1 METHGLVDILI
12 IILAAKLGGELAE
25 RLRVPSVIGEIVAG
39 LVVGPSLLGIVEPN
53 ELLTVLAEVGVI
65 MLLLQVGLEMDLGEM
80 RRVGASAMSVAIAG
94 IVLPFAS
101 GYGVALA
108 LGQPS
113 RTAMFIGA
121 ALTATSVGITARA
134 FGDLRMLA
142 SKESRIVLGAA
153 VADDVLGLVILTVVV
168 RIVEKGTFS
177 LSGAL
182 TVLGTALVF
191 LVGTTAVS
199 LKVVPPLFRWIRRS
213 SIGAGTLLVA
223 ALVLTLA
230 LAELAIA
237 AQLAPIIGAF
247 VAGLA
252 LGTTKEAERI
262 ERDLT
267 PLSHFFIP
275 IFFAVVGI
283 QIDVAAL
290 LRPAVLGLAAAL
302 IVVAFVGKLVAGLFA
317 GRDGVDRL
325 MVGIGMIPR
334 GEVGLIFASIGLANG
349 VLGKDLYGALLLVVL
364 VTTVATPGLIR
375 ARRTVTLKR
384 QRAAT
389 SGDAPTDGWLGEV
402 DGLVVL
408 HGGPPAEQTLA
419 VAIEAATMAGSTPP
433 SDHLVD
439 WLSEEAD
446 GDLGWNDDSRAA
458 FDDLLQRGNRR
469 SWRLLDATGML
480 AGALPDLADELSHR
494 RRDTSFLD
502 PAQLLRWPT
511 VETLAELERSGDREA
526 TTTFGLLTTGTLLRL
541 AALAVDLSGE
551 HDDVA
556 VTASDLGK
564 DLGLSN
570 ADVAELVATASDA
583 GLLRSAASHLAQVP
597 LGPGAE
603 LVTHVGSLERARRLY
618 LLDLAL
624 GDLAPLHR
632 ETFDHLAGL
641 LFDEL
646 ARRGDDGEA
655 GADEIDRRRRQALE
669 LCTDARTAARVG
681 KAPKAL
687 IATLDPAQL
696 VADVA
701 LLSDGIPAPGV
712 YRVGVHPDG
721 PRWRVAVAGG
731 DQPGLLARVASA
743 LDEAGLA
750 IERATVANFSDRAV
764 LDVFLVSGATPPDPD
779 DLASRI
785 LNAFRA
791 PQRAD
796 AVHSLEVTID
806 NDASPWFTVCT
817 VVGDDRQ
824 GLLADLAAAI
834 SADGV
839 VVHGARLAST
849 DGRVLDRFD
858 LSDRRGRKLDAAA
871 QAKVMDRLGA
881 GASAGRDS

>member
-39 LVVGPSLLGIVEPN
+39 LVVGPSLLGVVEPN

-65 MLLLQVGLEMDLGEM
+65 LLLLQVGLEMDLGEM
-80 RRVGASAMSVAIAG
+80 RRVGASAMSVAVAG
-94 IVLPFAS
+94 IVVPFAA

-168 RIVEKGTFS
+168 RIVEQGTFS
-177 LSGAL
+177 LTGAL

-191 LVGTTAVS
+191 LVGTTAAS

-213 SIGAGTLLVA
+213 AVGAGTLLVA
-223 ALVLTLA
+223 TLVLTLA

-290 LRPAVLGLAAAL
+290 LRPSVLGLAAAL
-302 IVVAFVGKLVAGLFA
+302 VAVAFAGKLVAGAVA

-375 ARRTVTLKR
+375 ARRTVTVRR
-384 QRAAT
+384 QRAAEAD
-389 SGDAPTDGWLGEV
+389 DAPDGGWLGQV

-408 HGGPPAEQTLA
+408 HGRPPAAQTLA
-419 VAIEAATMAGSTPP
+419 VAIEAALLAGTTPP
-433 SDHLVD
+433 SDQLVD
-439 WLSEEAD
+439 WLAEEAD
-446 GDLGWNDDSRAA
+446 GDLVWNDEARAA
-458 FDDLLQRGNRR
+458 FDELLRSGNRR
-469 SWRLLDATGML
+469 AWRLLDATGVL
-480 AGALPDLADELSHR
+480 SGALPDLADELAHR
-494 RRDTSFLD
+494 RRDTSVLD
-502 PAQLLRWPT
+502 PAHLLRWPT
-511 VETLAELERSGDREA
+511 VEELAVLEHGDDRDA
-526 TTTFGLLTTGTLLRL
+526 AATFGLLTTAPLLRL

-551 HDDVA
+551 HDDVT
-556 VTASDLGK
+556 VTAGDLGK
-564 DLGLSN
+564 DLGLGA

-583 GLLRSAASHLAQVP
+583 GLLRATASHLAEVP
-597 LGPGAE
+597 LGPGAD
-603 LVTHVGSLERARRLY
+603 LVAHVGSLERARRLY

-624 GDLAPLHR
+624 GDLPTLQR
-632 ETFDHLAGL
+632 ETFDHVAGL
-641 LFDEL
+641 LVDEL
-646 ARRGDDGEA
+646 ARRGGEGTT
-655 GADEIDRRRRQALE
+655 GADEVDRRRRAALE
-669 LCTDARTAARVG
+669 LADDPRTSARIG
-681 KAPKAL
+681 KAPRAL
-687 IATLDPAQL
+687 VVSLEPAEL

-701 LLSDGIPAPGV
+701 LLADGVPAPGL
-712 YRVGVHPDG
+712 YRVGVHPTGDG
-721 PRWRVAVAGG
+721 WRVAVAGG
-731 DQPGLLARVASA
+731 DQPGLLARVAAA
-743 LDEAGLA
+743 LGDAGLSV
-750 IERATVANFSDRAV
+750 ERATVASFGDRGV
-764 LDVFLVSGATPPDPD
+764 LDVFWVTGSAAPDPD
-779 DLASRI
+779 ALAGGI
-785 LNAFRA
+785 LDAFRA
-791 PQRAD
+791 PRRLD
-796 AVHSLEVTID
+796 RVDGVEVTLD
-806 NDASPWFTVCT
+806 NEASPWFTVCT
-817 VVGDDRQ
+817 VVGPDRP

-839 VVHGARLAST
+839 VVHGARLASSEGT
-849 DGRVLDRFD
+849 VVDRFD
-858 LSDRRGRKLDAAA
+858 LSDRKGRKLDAAA
-871 QAKVMDRLGA
+871 VEKVAGRLGA
-881 GASAGRDS
+881 ASSAGTA

>member
-65 MLLLQVGLEMDLGEM
+65 LLLLQVGLEMDLGEM
-80 RRVGASAMSVAIAG
+80 RRVGASAMSVAIVG
-94 IVLPFAS
+94 VVVPFAA

-153 VADDVLGLVILTVVV
+153 VADDVIGLVILTVVV

-177 LSGAL
+177 LTSAL

-191 LVGTTAVS
+191 LVGTTVVS
-199 LKVVPPLFRWIRRS
+199 LKVVPPVFRWIRRS

-302 IVVAFVGKLVAGLFA
+302 IAVAFGGKLIAGLVAGN
-317 GRDGVDRL
+317 DGVDRL

-375 ARRTVTLKR
+375 ARRTITVKR
-384 QRAAT
+384 QRAAA
-389 SGDAPTDGWLGEV
+389 SSEAPADGWLGEV

-408 HGGPPAEQTLA
+408 HGGPPIEQTLA
-419 VAIEAATMAGSTPP
+419 VAIEG
-433 SDHLVD
+433 
-439 WLSEEAD
+439 
-446 GDLGWNDDSRAA
+446 
-458 FDDLLQRGNRR
+458 
-469 SWRLLDATGML
+469 
-480 AGALPDLADELSHR
+480 
-494 RRDTSFLD
+494 
-502 PAQLLRWPT
+502 
-511 VETLAELERSGDREA
+511 
-526 TTTFGLLTTGTLLRL
+526 
-541 AALAVDLSGE
+541 
-551 HDDVA
+551 
-556 VTASDLGK
+556 
-564 DLGLSN
+564 
-570 ADVAELVATASDA
+570 
-583 GLLRSAASHLAQVP
+583 
-597 LGPGAE
+597 
-603 LVTHVGSLERARRLY
+603 
-618 LLDLAL
+618 
-624 GDLAPLHR
+624 
-632 ETFDHLAGL
+632 
-641 LFDEL
+641 
-646 ARRGDDGEA
+646 
-655 GADEIDRRRRQALE
+655 
-669 LCTDARTAARVG
+669 
-681 KAPKAL
+681 
-687 IATLDPAQL
+687 
-696 VADVA
+696 
-701 LLSDGIPAPGV
+701 
-712 YRVGVHPDG
+712 
-721 PRWRVAVAGG
+721 
-731 DQPGLLARVASA
+731 
-743 LDEAGLA
+743 
-750 IERATVANFSDRAV
+750 
-764 LDVFLVSGATPPDPD
+764 
-779 DLASRI
+779 
-785 LNAFRA
+785 
-791 PQRAD
+791 RAD
-796 AVHSLEVTID
+796 ATDIANIGAYAVNLTHDL
-806 NDASPWFTVCT
+806 
-817 VVGDDRQ
+817 RQ
-824 GLLADLAAAI
+824 
-834 SADGV
+834 S
-839 VVHGARLAST
+839 
-849 DGRVLDRFD
+849 
-858 LSDRRGRKLDAAA
+858 K
-871 QAKVMDRLGA
+871 
-881 GASAGRDS
+881 

>member
-94 IVLPFAS
+94 IVVPFAS

-384 QRAAT
+384 QRAAV
-389 SGDAPTDGWLGEV
+389 GNEAPTDGWLGQV

-408 HGGPPAEQTLA
+408 HGRPPAEQTLA
-419 VAIEAATMAGSTPP
+419 VAIEAATLAGSTPP

-446 GDLGWNDDSRAA
+446 GDLSWNDDARAA
-458 FDDLLQRGNRR
+458 FDELLRSGHRR

-480 AGALPDLADELSHR
+480 AGALPDLADELAHR
-494 RRDTSFLD
+494 RRDTSLLD
-502 PAQLLRWPT
+502 PAHLLRWPT
-511 VETLAELERSGDREA
+511 VEELAALEHGDDREA
-526 TTTFGLLTTGTLLRL
+526 TTAFGLLSTASILRL

-551 HDDVA
+551 HDDVTIPA
-556 VTASDLGK
+556 GDLGK
-564 DLGLSN
+564 DLGLDA

-583 GLLRSAASHLAQVP
+583 GLLRATASHLAEVP
-597 LGPGAE
+597 LGPGAD
-603 LVTHVGSLERARRLY
+603 LVAHVGSLERARRLY

-632 ETFDHLAGL
+632 ETFDHVTGL
-641 LFDEL
+641 LVDEL
-646 ARRGDDGEA
+646 ARRGVNDTA

-669 LCTDARTAARVG
+669 LSDDPRVSARIG
-681 KAPKAL
+681 KAPRSLVASL
-687 IATLDPAQL
+687 EPAQL
-696 VADVA
+696 VTDVA
-701 LLSDGIPAPGV
+701 LLAEGVPAPGM
-712 YRVGVHPDG
+712 YRVGVQPDG
-721 PRWRVAVAGG
+721 DRWRVAVAGG
-731 DQPGLLARVASA
+731 DQPGLLARVAAA
-743 LDEAGLA
+743 LGDAGLPV
-750 IERATVANFSDRAV
+750 EQATVASFSDRAV
-764 LDVFLVSGATPPDPD
+764 LDVFWVTGTSAPDPD
-779 DLASRI
+779 LLAEGI
-785 LNAFRA
+785 LNAFRS
-791 PQRAD
+791 PQPTD
-796 AVHSLEVTID
+796 NVQGIGVTLD

-817 VVGDDRQ
+817 VTGEDRD

-839 VVHGARLAST
+839 VVHGARLT
-849 DGRVLDRFD
+849 TKDGTFVDRFD

-871 QAKVMDRLGA
+871 QHKVAARLGVTTA
-881 GASAGRDS
+881 ADAS